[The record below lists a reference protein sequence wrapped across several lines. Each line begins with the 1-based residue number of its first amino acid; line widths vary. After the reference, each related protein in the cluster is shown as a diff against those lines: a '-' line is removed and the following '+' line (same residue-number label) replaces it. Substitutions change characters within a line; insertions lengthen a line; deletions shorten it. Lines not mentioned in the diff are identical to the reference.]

1 MGSNNNLTA
10 VPIYSIPENA
20 AILMSEFRGLQIYAS
35 CAIAIYFYELIV
47 CSLSKDIK
55 WYKTKLWSVP
65 EIVCFFLEKFTTIIY
80 CVITLMFLHYTSHT
94 QLSCTI
100 LILLQQGFFAV
111 CTTFHCFILLIRF
124 RIFYPKRPYLAISL
138 FLLAILTVI
147 FQMMNVLGIG
157 AVDVNNKLDG
167 NCYLMSALE
176 GNNKIKLFS
185 GFFSIGFIMLMI
197 YCWIIWIFVGYSLH
211 STKNLHYYSK
221 RRYWRRI
228 LFDDGFMYFSLIA
241 FSQAINII
249 FIIDGKNYLRKYI
262 NTTPL
267 LVLTS
272 ICTQKLLVNIK
283 LFINNDDVVVNN
295 GVGDS
300 FRSFSF
306 INEKGVDRLQE
317 YKNQPSPG
325 SFIDQFYLQGQ
336 GHSQQ
341 RQVQNQQQEQLQNQ
355 QQRQSYPQ
363 QLNLQINDQQDYNQ
377 QDEILI
383 RIPSPTYSSFTSST
397 KVNSMPPS
405 LPPVIVHKN
414 TNSDIYEEEE
424 VRYSYVE
431 YDEKML
437 LSSLDK
443 LNGKRR
449 TTQDFGGALLEYFN
463 SLTLSRCAS
472 PVTST
477 YPINRSSSNNLA
489 PRDSEQINNFGIN
502 KISRLSNLNMN
513 GFNNK
518 ERMSSQ
524 SRLSQG
530 IRKSKQQSQP
540 ILVDPNDIYY
550 FTYSYDND
558 NEIYLFPAIQIQS
571 DQEEENMKEKSTT
584 SNNYVRK
591 SNESLTPPSIRHQS
605 FAFTGK
611 ITPDNSDNN
620 LADNKKIVRASD
632 IESILSKEKNND
644 KQYGFI

>member
-55 WYKTKLWSVP
+55 WYKSKLWSVP

-100 LILLQQGFFAV
+100 LILLQQGFF
-111 CTTFHCFILLIRF
+111 R
-124 RIFYPKRPYLAISL
+124 R
-138 FLLAILTVI
+138 
-147 FQMMNVLGIG
+147 IG

-211 STKNLHYYSK
+211 STKNLHYHSK

-283 LFINNDDVVVNN
+283 LFINNDVVVNN

-306 INEKGVDRLQE
+306 INEKG
-317 YKNQPSPG
+317 
-325 SFIDQFYLQGQ
+325 Q

-341 RQVQNQQQEQLQNQ
+341 RQVQNQQQGQLQNQQQGQLQNQQQEQLQNQ

-632 IESILSKEKNND
+632 IESILSKEKIMINNMD
-644 KQYGFI
+644 SFR

>member
-100 LILLQQGFFAV
+100 LILLQQGFFA
-111 CTTFHCFILLIRF
+111 
-124 RIFYPKRPYLAISL
+124 
-138 FLLAILTVI
+138 
-147 FQMMNVLGIG
+147 
-157 AVDVNNKLDG
+157 
-167 NCYLMSALE
+167 
-176 GNNKIKLFS
+176 
-185 GFFSIGFIMLMI
+185 
-197 YCWIIWIFVGYSLH
+197 
-211 STKNLHYYSK
+211 
-221 RRYWRRI
+221 
-228 LFDDGFMYFSLIA
+228 GFMYFSLIA

>member
-65 EIVCFFLEKFTTIIY
+65 EIVCFFLEK
-80 CVITLMFLHYTSHT
+80 
-94 QLSCTI
+94 
-100 LILLQQGFFAV
+100 
-111 CTTFHCFILLIRF
+111 F

-325 SFIDQFYLQGQ
+325 SFIDQFYLQG
-336 GHSQQ
+336 
-341 RQVQNQQQEQLQNQ
+341 
-355 QQRQSYPQ
+355 
-363 QLNLQINDQQDYNQ
+363 QDYNQ

>member
-65 EIVCFFLEKFTTIIY
+65 EIVCFFLEK
-80 CVITLMFLHYTSHT
+80 
-94 QLSCTI
+94 
-100 LILLQQGFFAV
+100 
-111 CTTFHCFILLIRF
+111 
-124 RIFYPKRPYLAISL
+124 IFYPKRPYLAISL

-211 STKNLHYYSK
+211 STKNLHYY
-221 RRYWRRI
+221 I
-228 LFDDGFMYFSLIA
+228 
-241 FSQAINII
+241 
-249 FIIDGKNYLRKYI
+249 
-262 NTTPL
+262 
-267 LVLTS
+267 
-272 ICTQKLLVNIK
+272 
-283 LFINNDDVVVNN
+283 
-295 GVGDS
+295 GDS